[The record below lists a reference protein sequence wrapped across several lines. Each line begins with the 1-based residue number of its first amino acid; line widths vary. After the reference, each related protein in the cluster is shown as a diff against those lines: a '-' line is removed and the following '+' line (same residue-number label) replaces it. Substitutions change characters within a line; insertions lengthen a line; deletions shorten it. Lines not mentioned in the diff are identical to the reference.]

1 MRLKDKV
8 ALVTG
13 AGSGIGR
20 AVALRFASEGASVAA
35 SDISLANAQET
46 ASMIEEPGGQALAL
60 TGDVSASEDAE
71 GMVKATVTEFGRLDI
86 LVNSAGISARNALP
100 EGASPEAVWDRVIEV
115 NLKGTYIVSWY
126 AVPEMEKTGG
136 GSIINLASTMGLVG
150 YPAGFGGGFNPYPP
164 SKGGVVQFTRTLAID
179 SASKNIR
186 VNCLCPGFVATNF
199 TRSLTEDP
207 EMNAFLEDLHPMG
220 RLGRPEEIA
229 NVALYL
235 ASDDA
240 SYVTGVALTVDGG
253 YTAHKP
259 STVYKRQSRAN
270 TTLFGL

>member
-20 AVALRFASEGASVAA
+20 AVALLFAQEGASVVA
-35 SDISLANAQET
+35 SDISLSNSQET
-46 ASMIEEPGGQALAL
+46 AGEVKASGGRAIAVS
-60 TGDVSASEDAE
+60 GDVSAGEDAE
-71 GMVKATVTEFGRLDI
+71 RMVSAAVAEFGRLDI

-100 EGASPEAVWDRVIEV
+100 EGASPEAVWDKVIDV
-115 NLKGTYIVSWY
+115 NLKGTYLVSWY
-126 AVPEMEKTGG
+126 AVPEMEKAGG

-150 YPAGFGGGFNPYPP
+150 YPLGFGGGFNPYPP

-179 SASKNIR
+179 SARKNIR

-199 TRSLTEDP
+199 TKALTDDP
-207 EMNAFLEDLHPMG
+207 QTNAFLEELHPMG

-229 NVALYL
+229 NAALYL

-240 SYVTGVALTVDGG
+240 GYVTGVALTVDGG
-253 YTAHKP
+253 YTA
-259 STVYKRQSRAN
+259 R
-270 TTLFGL
+270 

>member
-20 AVALRFASEGASVAA
+20 AVAMLFAHEGASIVA
-35 SDISLANAQET
+35 SDISSSNARET
-46 ASMIEEPGGQALAL
+46 ANDVKASGGHASAVS
-60 TGDVSASEDAE
+60 GDVSVGEDAE
-71 GMVKATVTEFGRLDI
+71 SMVRATVSEFGRLDI

-100 EGASPEAVWDRVIEV
+100 EGAFPEAVWDRVIDV
-115 NLKGTYIVSWY
+115 NLKGTYLVSWY
-126 AVPEMEKTGG
+126 AVPEMENAGG

-179 SASKNIR
+179 SARNNIR

-207 EMNAFLEDLHPMG
+207 ETNAFLEELHPMG

-240 SYVTGVALTVDGG
+240 SYVTGAALTVDGG
-253 YTAHKP
+253 YTA
-259 STVYKRQSRAN
+259 Q
-270 TTLFGL
+270 

>member
-20 AVALRFASEGASVAA
+20 AVSLLFAREGAAVAA
-35 SDISLANAQET
+35 SDISLTNARDT
-46 ASMIEEPGGQALAL
+46 AAMIEESDGRALAL
-60 TGDVSASEDAE
+60 SGDVSDGQDAE
-71 GMVKATVTEFGRLDI
+71 RMVSATATEFGRLDI

-100 EGASPEAVWDRVIEV
+100 EGASPEAVWDKVIDV
-115 NLKGTYIVSWY
+115 NLKGTYLVSWY
-126 AVPEMEKTGG
+126 ALPEMEKLGG
-136 GSIINLASTMGLVG
+136 GSIINLASTMGMVG
-150 YPAGFGGGFNPYPP
+150 YPLGFGGGFNPYPP

-179 SASKNIR
+179 NARKNIR

-199 TRSLTEDP
+199 TKALTDDP
-207 EMNAFLEDLHPMG
+207 DTNAFLEELHPMG

-229 NVALYL
+229 NAALYL

-253 YTAHKP
+253 YTA
-259 STVYKRQSRAN
+259 R
-270 TTLFGL
+270 

>member
-35 SDISLANAQET
+35 SDISLANARET
-46 ASMIEEPGGQALAL
+46 ARMDEETGGQILAL
-60 TGDVSASEDAE
+60 TGDVSAGEDAE

-253 YTAHKP
+253 YTA
-259 STVYKRQSRAN
+259 Q
-270 TTLFGL
+270 

>member
-20 AVALRFASEGASVAA
+20 AVALLFAQEGASVVA
-35 SDISLANAQET
+35 SDISPSNAQKT
-46 ASMIEEPGGQALAL
+46 AGEVKASGGRVIAVS
-60 TGDVSASEDAE
+60 GDVSAGEDAE
-71 GMVKATVTEFGRLDI
+71 RMVSAAVAEFGRLDI

-100 EGASPEAVWDRVIEV
+100 EGASPEAVWDKVIDV
-115 NLKGTYIVSWY
+115 NLKGTYLVSWY
-126 AVPEMEKTGG
+126 AVPEMEKAGG

-150 YPAGFGGGFNPYPP
+150 YPLGFGGGFNPYPP

-179 SASKNIR
+179 SARKNIR

-199 TRSLTEDP
+199 TKALTDDP
-207 EMNAFLEDLHPMG
+207 QTNAFLEELHPMG

-229 NVALYL
+229 NAALYL

-240 SYVTGVALTVDGG
+240 GYVTGVALTVDGG
-253 YTAHKP
+253 YTA
-259 STVYKRQSRAN
+259 R
-270 TTLFGL
+270 

>member
-35 SDISLANAQET
+35 SDISLANAHET
-46 ASMIEEPGGQALAL
+46 ARMAEETGGRILAL
-60 TGDVSASEDAE
+60 TGDVSVGKDAE
-71 GMVKATVTEFGRLDI
+71 AMVKATVRELGRLDI

-126 AVPEMEKTGG
+126 AVPEMETVGG

-253 YTAHKP
+253 YTA
-259 STVYKRQSRAN
+259 Q
-270 TTLFGL
+270 

>member
-20 AVALRFASEGASVAA
+20 AVALRFANEGASVAA
-35 SDISLANAQET
+35 SDISIANAQET
-46 ASMIEEPGGQALAL
+46 ASMIEELGGRTIALS
-60 TGDVSASEDAE
+60 GDVSVGEDAKA
-71 GMVKATVTEFGRLDI
+71 MVEATVSEFGRLDI
-86 LVNSAGISARNALP
+86 LLNSAGISARNALP
-100 EGASPEAVWDRVIEV
+100 EGASPETIWDKVIEV
-115 NLKGTYIVSWY
+115 NLKGTYLVSWF
-126 AVPEMEKTGG
+126 AVPEMEKAGG

-179 SASKNIR
+179 SARKNIR

-199 TRSLTEDP
+199 TKALTDDP
-207 EMNAFLEDLHPMG
+207 ETNAFLEELHPMG
-220 RLGRPEEIA
+220 RLGRPEEVA
-229 NVALYL
+229 NAALYL

-253 YTAHKP
+253 YTA
-259 STVYKRQSRAN
+259 Q
-270 TTLFGL
+270 

>member
-1 MRLKDKV
+1 MRLKNKV
-8 ALVTG
+8 ALITG

-20 AVALRFASEGASVAA
+20 AVALRFAGEGASVAA

-46 ASMIEEPGGQALAL
+46 ASMIEESGGQTLAL
-60 TGDVSASEDAE
+60 TGDVSVGEDAE
-71 GMVKATVTEFGRLDI
+71 GMVKATVSEFGRLDI

-100 EGASPEAVWDRVIEV
+100 EGASPEAIWDKVIEV
-115 NLKGTYIVSWY
+115 NLKGTYLVSWY
-126 AVPEMEKTGG
+126 AVPEMEKAGG

-179 SASKNIR
+179 SARKNIR

-199 TRSLTEDP
+199 TKALTDDP

-240 SYVTGVALTVDGG
+240 SYVTGAALTVDGG
-253 YTAHKP
+253 YTA
-259 STVYKRQSRAN
+259 Q
-270 TTLFGL
+270 